1 MLYKRLTYGE
11 LCTECPECRGR
22 LLSRDGEVVC
32 SSCGVVVGIE
42 AEETANAEVAAAGTT
57 LGSMIGRRGVP
68 QHRYTLS
75 EVEDRLQ
82 VSKVSEAMQWH
93 TSWNESCSKLTERI
107 GEKLRLRKV
116 TVKTAIHISRRIT
129 REGKI
134 GKVSIPVV
142 SAYSL
147 FCASR
152 LTDSPLTLR
161 RIIQAYQ
168 EAGHRVSA
176 SKILNLTIAS
186 GFKPPTVDME
196 KLTSDVLARVFQKL
210 RSCKLCRL
218 KSINLNTSLDN
229 LQSLARA
236 ISQNAKNNGKGFSPR
251 TIAAGS
257 VYLTLSSL
265 CPGAVNQET
274 VAHMLGISQYAVKEF
289 CAWYRSESR
298 RRISHSSFPEKSY
311 LGDKN

>member
-32 SSCGVVVGIE
+32 SSCGIVVGME
-42 AEETANAEVAAAGTT
+42 ADEAVTAEAATADLT
-57 LGSMIGRRGVP
+57 LGSMIRRRELVQP
-68 QHRYTLS
+68 KSTLS
-75 EVEDRLQ
+75 KVKDSLQ
-82 VSKVSEAMQWH
+82 VSKVSESMQWH
-93 TSWNESCSKLTERI
+93 TSWNESCSKLTQRI

-161 RIIQAYQ
+161 RIIQTYQ
-168 EAGHRVSA
+168 DAGHRVSA
-176 SKILNLTIAS
+176 SKILSLSIAS
-186 GFKPPTVDME
+186 GFKPPTVDVE
-196 KLTSDVLARVFQKL
+196 KLTSEVLGKLVQKL
-210 RSCKLCRL
+210 RNCKLCRL
-218 KSINLNTSLDN
+218 KSINLNASLDN

-236 ISQNAKNNGKGFSPR
+236 ISQKAKKNGKGFSPR

-257 VYLTLSSL
+257 VYLTLSSI
-265 CPGAVNQET
+265 CRGAVSQET
-274 VAHMLGISQYAVKEF
+274 VAYMLGISQYAVKEF
-289 CAWYRSESR
+289 CAWYRGESGL
-298 RRISHSSFPEKSY
+298 RISHNFPEKSNF
-311 LGDKN
+311 GDKN

>member
-32 SSCGVVVGIE
+32 SSCGVVVGME
-42 AEETANAEVAAAGTT
+42 AEETVASGVAAAGTN
-57 LGSMIGRRGVP
+57 LGSVIGRRGVP

-75 EVEDRLQ
+75 EIEDRLQ
-82 VSKVSEAMQWH
+82 VSKVSESMEWH

-134 GKVSIPVV
+134 GKASVPVV

-152 LTDSPLTLR
+152 LTGSPLTLM
-161 RIIQAYQ
+161 RIIQAYRD
-168 EAGHRVSA
+168 AGHRVSA
-176 SKILNLTIAS
+176 SKILSLSIAF
-186 GFKPPTVDME
+186 GFKPPTVDVE
-196 KLTSDVLARVFQKL
+196 KLTSEVLARVFQKL
-210 RSCKLCRL
+210 RSCKLCQL
-218 KSINLNTSLDN
+218 KSINLNASLDN
-229 LQSLARA
+229 LQSIARA
-236 ISQNAKNNGKGFSPR
+236 ISQKAKNDGKGFSPR

-257 VYLTLSSL
+257 VYLTLSSI
-265 CPGAVNQET
+265 CRGAVNQET

-289 CAWYRSESR
+289 CAWYRSENA
-298 RRISHSSFPEKSY
+298 RRISHSFPEKSN

>member
-1 MLYKRLTYGE
+1 MLYKSLTYGE

-32 SSCGVVVGIE
+32 SSCGIVVGIQADE
-42 AEETANAEVAAAGTT
+42 AVTAEAATADLT
-57 LGSMIGRRGVP
+57 LGSMIGRRELVQP
-68 QHRYTLS
+68 KSALP
-75 EVEDRLQ
+75 EAEDRLQ
-82 VSKVSEAMQWH
+82 ASKVSESMQWH

-134 GKVSIPVV
+134 GKASVPVV

-152 LTDSPLTLR
+152 LTDSSLTLR

-168 EAGHRVSA
+168 DAGHRVSA
-176 SKILNLTIAS
+176 SKILSLTIAS
-186 GFKPPTVDME
+186 GFKPPNVDVE
-196 KLTSDVLARVFQKL
+196 KLSSEVLARVFQKL
-210 RSCKLCRL
+210 RSCKLCQL
-218 KSINLNTSLDN
+218 KSINLNASIDN

-236 ISQNAKNNGKGFSPR
+236 ISQKAKNDGKGFSPR

-257 VYLTLSSL
+257 VYLALSSV
-265 CPGAVNQET
+265 CPGAVSQET
-274 VAHMLGISQYAVKEF
+274 VAQMLGISQYSVKEF
-289 CAWYRSESR
+289 CAWYRSESG
-298 RRISHSSFPEKSY
+298 RRISHSFPEKSNI
-311 LGDKN
+311 GDKY

>member
-11 LCTECPECRGR
+11 LCNECPECRGR
-22 LLSRDGEVVC
+22 LLSREGEVVC
-32 SSCGVVVGIE
+32 SSCGLVVGME
-42 AEETANAEVAAAGTT
+42 ADEAVTAEAATAGLT
-57 LGSMIGRRGVP
+57 LGSMIGRRELVQP
-68 QHRYTLS
+68 KSTLS
-75 EVEDRLQ
+75 KVKDSLQ
-82 VSKVSEAMQWH
+82 VSKVSESMQWH

-116 TVKTAIHISRRIT
+116 TVKTAIHISQRMA

-152 LTDSPLTLR
+152 LTDSPLTMK

-168 EAGHRVSA
+168 DAGHRVSA
-176 SKILNLTIAS
+176 SKILSLSIAS
-186 GFKPPTVDME
+186 GFKPPTVDVE
-196 KLTSDVLARVFQKL
+196 KLTSEVLGKLVQKL
-210 RSCKLCRL
+210 RNCKRCRL
-218 KSINLNTSLDN
+218 KSIMLNTSLDN

-257 VYLTLSSL
+257 VYIAVSSI
-265 CPGAVNQET
+265 CRGAVSQET
-274 VAHMLGISQYAVKEF
+274 VAHMLDISQYAVKEF
-289 CAWYRSESR
+289 CAWYKSENG
-298 RRISHSSFPEKSY
+298 RRISHSFPEKSN

>member
-11 LCTECPECRGR
+11 LCTKCPECRGR
-22 LLSRDGEVVC
+22 LLSREGEVVC
-32 SSCGVVVGIE
+32 SSCGVVVGME
-42 AEETANAEVAAAGTT
+42 AEETVASGVATAGTN
-57 LGSMIGRRGVP
+57 LGSVIERRGVF
-68 QHRYTLS
+68 QRRYTLS

-82 VSKVSEAMQWH
+82 VSKVSESMQWH

-116 TVKTAIHISRRIT
+116 TVKTAINLSLRMAH
-129 REGKI
+129 EGKI
-134 GKVSIPVV
+134 RKASVPVV

-152 LTDSPLTLR
+152 LTDSPLTLK

-168 EAGHRVSA
+168 DAGHRVSA
-176 SKILNLTIAS
+176 SKILSLSIAS
-186 GFKPPTVDME
+186 GFKPPTVDIE
-196 KLTSDVLARVFQKL
+196 KLISEVLGKLFQKL

-218 KSINLNTSLDN
+218 KSINLNASLDN

-236 ISQNAKNNGKGFSPR
+236 ISQKAKNNGRGFSPR

-257 VYLTLSSL
+257 VYLAVSSV
-265 CPGAVNQET
+265 CPRAVSQET
-274 VAHMLGISQYAVKEF
+274 VASMLGISQYTVKEF
-289 CAWYRSESR
+289 CAWYRSESGL
-298 RRISHSSFPEKSY
+298 RISQSLLEKSN

>member
-32 SSCGVVVGIE
+32 SSCGVVVGME
-42 AEETANAEVAAAGTT
+42 AEETVASGVAAAGTN
-57 LGSMIGRRGVP
+57 LGSVIGRRGVP

-75 EVEDRLQ
+75 EAEDRLQ

-116 TVKTAIHISRRIT
+116 TVKTAIHISGRIT
-129 REGKI
+129 REGKM

-168 EAGHRVSA
+168 DAGHRVSA
-176 SKILNLTIAS
+176 SKILSLTIAS
-186 GFKPPTVDME
+186 GFKPPTVDVE
-196 KLTSDVLARVFQKL
+196 KLTSEVLGKLVRKL
-210 RSCKLCRL
+210 RNCKLCRL

-236 ISQNAKNNGKGFSPR
+236 ISQKAKNDGKGFSPR

-257 VYLTLSSL
+257 VYLAVSSV

-274 VAHMLGISQYAVKEF
+274 VAYMLGISQYAVKEF
-289 CAWYRSESR
+289 CAWYRSENG
-298 RRISHSSFPEKSY
+298 RRISHSFPEKSNF
-311 LGDKN
+311 GDKN

>member
-1 MLYKRLTYGE
+1 MLYKRLSYGE

-22 LLSRDGEVVC
+22 LLSREGEVVC
-32 SSCGVVVGIE
+32 SSCGVVVGME
-42 AEETANAEVAAAGTT
+42 AEETANAEAATAGTT
-57 LGSMIGRRGVP
+57 LGSMIGRRGALQP
-68 QHRYTLS
+68 KSALP

-82 VSKVSEAMQWH
+82 LRKVSESMQWH
-93 TSWNESCSKLTERI
+93 SSWNESCSKLTQRI

-152 LTDSPLTLR
+152 LTDSPLTMK

-168 EAGHRVSA
+168 DAGHRVSA
-176 SKILNLTIAS
+176 SKILSLTIAS
-186 GFKPPTVDME
+186 GFKPPTVDVE
-196 KLTSDVLARVFQKL
+196 KLTSEVLGKLVQKL
-210 RSCKLCRL
+210 RNCKLCRL
-218 KSINLNTSLDN
+218 KSIKLNASLDN

-236 ISQNAKNNGKGFSPR
+236 ISQKAKNNGRGFSPR

-257 VYLTLSSL
+257 VYLAVSSV
-265 CPGAVNQET
+265 CPRAVSQET
-274 VAHMLGISQYAVKEF
+274 VAHMLSISQYAVKEF
-289 CAWYRSESR
+289 CAWYRSESG
-298 RRISHSSFPEKSY
+298 RRISRSFPEKSY

>member
-22 LLSRDGEVVC
+22 LLSREGEVVC
-32 SSCGVVVGIE
+32 SSCGVVVGME
-42 AEETANAEVAAAGTT
+42 AEETVTAEAATAGLT
-57 LGSMIGRRGVP
+57 LGSMIGKRELVQP
-68 QHRYTLS
+68 KSTLS
-75 EVEDRLQ
+75 KVKDSLQ
-82 VSKVSEAMQWH
+82 VSKVSESMQWY
-93 TSWNESCSKLTERI
+93 TSWNESCSKLTQRI

-134 GKVSIPVV
+134 GKASVPVV

-161 RIIQAYQ
+161 RIIQAYKD
-168 EAGHRVSA
+168 AGHRVSA
-176 SKILNLTIAS
+176 SKILSLSIAS
-186 GFKPPTVDME
+186 RFKPPTVDVE
-196 KLTSDVLARVFQKL
+196 KLTSEILSRVFQKL
-210 RSCKLCRL
+210 RNCKLCRL
-218 KSINLNTSLDN
+218 DSIKLNASLDN

-236 ISQNAKNNGKGFSPR
+236 ISQKAKNDGKGFSPR

-257 VYLTLSSL
+257 VYLTLSSI
-265 CPGAVNQET
+265 CPRAVNQDT
-274 VAHMLGISQYAVKEF
+274 VAQMLGISQYAVKEF
-289 CAWYRSESR
+289 CAWYRSESG
-298 RRISHSSFPEKSY
+298 RRISHSFPEKSN

>member
-1 MLYKRLTYGE
+1 MLYKRLTYSK

-22 LLSRDGEVVC
+22 LVSRDGEVVC
-32 SSCGVVVGIE
+32 SSCGVVVGME
-42 AEETANAEVAAAGTT
+42 AEETMASGVATAGTN
-57 LGSMIGRRGVP
+57 LGSVIGRRGALQP
-68 QHRYTLS
+68 KSALP
-75 EVEDRLQ
+75 EAEDRLQ
-82 VSKVSEAMQWH
+82 VSKVSESMQWH

-116 TVKTAIHISRRIT
+116 TVETAIHISRRIT

-134 GKVSIPVV
+134 GKASIPVV

-168 EAGHRVSA
+168 DAGHRVSA
-176 SKILNLTIAS
+176 SKILSLTIAS
-186 GFKPPTVDME
+186 GFKPPTVDVE
-196 KLTSDVLARVFQKL
+196 KLTSEVLGKLVQKL
-210 RSCKLCRL
+210 RNCKLCRL
-218 KSINLNTSLDN
+218 KSIKLDASLDN

-236 ISQNAKNNGKGFSPR
+236 ISEKAKNNGKGFTPR

-257 VYLTLSSL
+257 VYLALSSV
-265 CPGAVNQET
+265 CRGAVNQET
-274 VAHMLGISQYAVKEF
+274 VASMIGISQYTVKEF
-289 CAWYRSESR
+289 CAWYRSESGP
-298 RRISHSSFPEKSY
+298 RISQSLLEKSN

>member
-32 SSCGVVVGIE
+32 SSCGVVVGME
-42 AEETANAEVAAAGTT
+42 AEETVASGVAAAGTN
-57 LGSMIGRRGVP
+57 LGSVIGRRGVP
-68 QHRYTLS
+68 QHRHTLS
-75 EVEDRLQ
+75 EAEDRLQ

-93 TSWNESCSKLTERI
+93 TSWNESCSKLTERT

-116 TVKTAIHISRRIT
+116 TVKTAIHISGRIT
-129 REGKI
+129 REGKM

-161 RIIQAYQ
+161 SIIQAYQ
-168 EAGHRVSA
+168 DAGHRVSA
-176 SKILNLTIAS
+176 SKILSLTIAS
-186 GFKPPTVDME
+186 GFKPPTVDVE
-196 KLTSDVLARVFQKL
+196 KLTSEVLGKLVQKL
-210 RSCKLCRL
+210 RNCKLCRL
-218 KSINLNTSLDN
+218 KSTNLNTSLDN
-229 LQSLARA
+229 LQSLAKA
-236 ISQNAKNNGKGFSPR
+236 ISQNAKNDGKGFSPR

-257 VYLTLSSL
+257 VYLAFSSV
-265 CPGAVNQET
+265 CRGAVNQET
-274 VAHMLGISQYAVKEF
+274 VAQMLGISQYSVKEF
-289 CAWYRSESR
+289 CVWYRSESG
-298 RRISHSSFPEKSY
+298 RRISHSFPEKSN

>member
-32 SSCGVVVGIE
+32 SSCGVVVGME
-42 AEETANAEVAAAGTT
+42 AEETVASGVATAGTT

-93 TSWNESCSKLTERI
+93 TSWNESCSKLTQRI

-134 GKVSIPVV
+134 GKASVPVV

-168 EAGHRVSA
+168 DAGHRISA
-176 SKILNLTIAS
+176 SKILSLSIAS
-186 GFKPPTVDME
+186 RFKPPTVDVE
-196 KLTSDVLARVFQKL
+196 KLTSEILSRVFQKL
-210 RSCKLCRL
+210 RNCKLYRL
-218 KSINLNTSLDN
+218 KSIKLNASFDN

-257 VYLTLSSL
+257 VYLALSSV
-265 CPGAVNQET
+265 CRGAVSQET
-274 VAHMLGISQYAVKEF
+274 VAHILGISQYAVKEF
-289 CAWYRSESR
+289 CAWYRSESG
-298 RRISHSSFPEKSY
+298 RRISHSFPKKSN

>member
-22 LLSRDGEVVC
+22 LLSREGEVVC
-32 SSCGVVVGIE
+32 SSCGVVVGME
-42 AEETANAEVAAAGTT
+42 AEETVTAEAATAGLT
-57 LGSMIGRRGVP
+57 LGSMIGRRELVQP
-68 QHRYTLS
+68 KSTLS
-75 EVEDRLQ
+75 KVKDSLQ
-82 VSKVSEAMQWH
+82 VSRVSESMEWH

-116 TVKTAIHISRRIT
+116 TVKTAINLSLRMA

-134 GKVSIPVV
+134 GKASVPVV

-168 EAGHRVSA
+168 DAGHRVSA
-176 SKILNLTIAS
+176 SKILSLTIAS
-186 GFKPPTVDME
+186 GYKPPTVDVE
-196 KLTSDVLARVFQKL
+196 KLTSEVLGKLVQKL
-210 RSCKLCRL
+210 RNCKLCRL
-218 KSINLNTSLDN
+218 DSIKLNASLDN
-229 LQSLARA
+229 LQSIARA
-236 ISQNAKNNGKGFSPR
+236 ISQNAKNDGKGFSPR

-257 VYLTLSSL
+257 VYLALSSV
-265 CPGAVNQET
+265 CRGAVSQET

-289 CAWYRSESR
+289 CAWYRSESG
-298 RRISHSSFPEKSY
+298 RRISNSFPEKSNF
-311 LGDKN
+311 GDKN

>member
-32 SSCGVVVGIE
+32 SSCGVVVGME
-42 AEETANAEVAAAGTT
+42 AEETVIAEAATAGTT

-82 VSKVSEAMQWH
+82 LRKVSEPMQWH

-116 TVKTAIHISRRIT
+116 TVKTAINLSLRMAH
-129 REGKI
+129 EGKI
-134 GKVSIPVV
+134 RKASVPVV

-168 EAGHRVSA
+168 DAGHRVSA
-176 SKILNLTIAS
+176 SKIFSLTITS
-186 GFKPPTVDME
+186 GFKPPTVDVE
-196 KLTSDVLARVFQKL
+196 KLTSEVLGKLVQKL
-210 RSCKLCRL
+210 RNCKHCRL
-218 KSINLNTSLDN
+218 DSIKLDASLDN

-236 ISQNAKNNGKGFSPR
+236 ISQKAKNNGKGFSPR

-257 VYLTLSSL
+257 VYLALSSVCRL
-265 CPGAVNQET
+265 AVSQET
-274 VAHMLGISQYAVKEF
+274 VAQMLGISQYSVKEF
-289 CAWYRSESR
+289 CAWYRSESG
-298 RRISHSSFPEKSY
+298 RRISQSLLKESN

>member
-22 LLSRDGEVVC
+22 LLSREGEVVC
-32 SSCGVVVGIE
+32 SSCGVVVGME
-42 AEETANAEVAAAGTT
+42 AEETVASGVAAAGTN
-57 LGSMIGRRGVP
+57 LGSVIGRRGVP

-75 EVEDRLQ
+75 EAEDRLQ
-82 VSKVSEAMQWH
+82 VSRVSESMEWH
-93 TSWNESCSKLTERI
+93 TSWNETCSKMTQRI

-116 TVKTAIHISRRIT
+116 TVKTAINLSLRMAH
-129 REGKI
+129 EGKI
-134 GKVSIPVV
+134 EKASVPVV

-168 EAGHRVSA
+168 DAGHRVSA
-176 SKILNLTIAS
+176 SKILSLTIAS
-186 GFKPPTVDME
+186 GFKPPTVDVE
-196 KLTSDVLARVFQKL
+196 KLTSEVLGKLVWKL
-210 RSCKLCRL
+210 RNCKLCRL

-236 ISQNAKNNGKGFSPR
+236 ISQKAKNDGKGFSPR

-257 VYLTLSSL
+257 VYLALSSI
-265 CPGAVNQET
+265 CRRAVNQET
-274 VAHMLGISQYAVKEF
+274 VASMIGISEYAVKEF
-289 CAWYRSESR
+289 CAWYRSENG
-298 RRISHSSFPEKSY
+298 RRINQSFPEKFS

>member
-22 LLSRDGEVVC
+22 LLSREGEVVC
-32 SSCGVVVGIE
+32 SSCGVVVDME
-42 AEETANAEVAAAGTT
+42 AEETVIAKAATAGTT
-57 LGSMIGRRGVP
+57 LGSMIGRRGALQRKAALP
-68 QHRYTLS
+68 

-82 VSKVSEAMQWH
+82 LRKVSEPMQWH
-93 TSWNESCSKLTERI
+93 TSWIESCSKLTQRI

-134 GKVSIPVV
+134 RKASVPVV

-168 EAGHRVSA
+168 DAGHRVSA
-176 SKILNLTIAS
+176 SKILSLTIAS
-186 GFKPPTVDME
+186 GFKPPNVDVE
-196 KLTSDVLARVFQKL
+196 KLSSEVLARVFQKL
-210 RSCKLCRL
+210 RSCKLCQL
-218 KSINLNTSLDN
+218 KSINLNASLDN
-229 LQSLARA
+229 LLSLARA
-236 ISQNAKNNGKGFSPR
+236 ISQKAKNDGRGFSPR

-257 VYLTLSSL
+257 VYLAFSSI
-265 CPGAVNQET
+265 CRGAVNQET
-274 VAHMLGISQYAVKEF
+274 VAYMLGISQYAVKEF
-289 CAWYRSESR
+289 CAWYRSEKG
-298 RRISHSSFPEKSY
+298 RRISHSFPEKSN
-311 LGDKN
+311 LGGRN

>member
-32 SSCGVVVGIE
+32 SSCGVVVGME
-42 AEETANAEVAAAGTT
+42 AEETVIAEAAAAGLT
-57 LGSMIGRRGVP
+57 LGSMIGRREAL

-82 VSKVSEAMQWH
+82 VSKVSESMQWH
-93 TSWNESCSKLTERI
+93 TSWNESCSKLTGRI

-168 EAGHRVSA
+168 DAGHRVSA
-176 SKILNLTIAS
+176 SKTLSLTIAS
-186 GFKPPTVDME
+186 GFKPPTVDVE
-196 KLTSDVLARVFQKL
+196 KLTSEILSRVFQKL
-210 RSCKLCRL
+210 RNCKLCRMD
-218 KSINLNTSLDN
+218 SIKLNASLDN
-229 LQSLARA
+229 LQSIARA
-236 ISQNAKNNGKGFSPR
+236 ISQKAKNNGKGFSPR

-257 VYLTLSSL
+257 VYLALSSV
-265 CPGAVNQET
+265 CRGAVSQET
-274 VAHMLGISQYAVKEF
+274 VAHMLSISQYAVKEF
-289 CAWYRSESR
+289 CAWYRSESGLSR
-298 RRISHSSFPEKSY
+298 SFSEKSNF
-311 LGDKN
+311 GDKN

>member
-11 LCTECPECRGR
+11 LCNECPECRGR

-32 SSCGVVVGIE
+32 SSCGVVVGIQADE
-42 AEETANAEVAAAGTT
+42 AVTAEAATADLT
-57 LGSMIGRRGVP
+57 LGSMIGRRGALQP
-68 QHRYTLS
+68 KSALP
-75 EVEDRLQ
+75 EAEDSLQ
-82 VSKVSEAMQWH
+82 ASKVSESMQWH

-168 EAGHRVSA
+168 DAGHRVSA
-176 SKILNLTIAS
+176 SKILSLTIAS
-186 GFKPPTVDME
+186 GFKPPTVDVE
-196 KLTSDVLARVFQKL
+196 KLTSEILSRVFQKL
-210 RSCKLCRL
+210 RNCRLCRL
-218 KSINLNTSLDN
+218 KSINLNASLDN
-229 LQSLARA
+229 LQSLART
-236 ISQNAKNNGKGFSPR
+236 ISQKAKKNGKGFSPR

-257 VYLTLSSL
+257 VYLTLSSI
-265 CPGAVNQET
+265 CRGAVSQET
-274 VAHMLGISQYAVKEF
+274 VAQMLDISHYAVKEF
-289 CAWYRSESR
+289 CAWYRSESGL
-298 RRISHSSFPEKSY
+298 RISHNFPEKSNF
-311 LGDKN
+311 GDKN

>member
-1 MLYKRLTYGE
+1 MLYKRLSYGE
-11 LCTECPECRGR
+11 LCTECPECGGR
-22 LLSRDGEVVC
+22 LVNREGEVVC
-32 SSCGVVVGIE
+32 SSCGVVVGMQ
-42 AEETANAEVAAAGTT
+42 AEETMASGVATAGTN
-57 LGSMIGRRGVP
+57 LGSVIERRGVF

-82 VSKVSEAMQWH
+82 VSKVIESMQWH
-93 TSWNESCSKLTERI
+93 TSWNESCSKLTQRI

-116 TVKTAIHISRRIT
+116 TVKTAIRISLRIT

-134 GKVSIPVV
+134 RKASVPVV

-152 LTDSPLTLR
+152 LTDSPLTMK

-168 EAGHRVSA
+168 DAGHRVSA
-176 SKILNLTIAS
+176 SKILSLTIAS
-186 GFKPPTVDME
+186 GFKPPTVDVE
-196 KLTSDVLARVFQKL
+196 KLTSEVLGKLFQKL
-210 RSCKLCRL
+210 RSCKLCLL

-236 ISQNAKNNGKGFSPR
+236 ISQKAKNDGKGFSPR

-257 VYLTLSSL
+257 VYLAFSSV
-265 CPGAVNQET
+265 CPRAVNQET
-274 VAHMLGISQYAVKEF
+274 VAQMLGISQYAVKEF
-289 CAWYRSESR
+289 CAWYRSESGR
-298 RRISHSSFPEKSY
+298 SISQSFSEKSNF
-311 LGDKN
+311 GDKN

>member
-11 LCTECPECRGR
+11 LCNECPECRGR
-22 LLSRDGEVVC
+22 LVSREGEVIC
-32 SSCGVVVGIE
+32 SSCGVVVGME
-42 AEETANAEVAAAGTT
+42 ADEAVTAEAATAGTT
-57 LGSMIGRRGVP
+57 LGSMIGRGALQPRS
-68 QHRYTLS
+68 TLS
-75 EVEDRLQ
+75 KVEHSLQ

-93 TSWNESCSKLTERI
+93 TSRNESCSKLTERI

-168 EAGHRVSA
+168 DAGHRVSA
-176 SKILNLTIAS
+176 SKILSLTIAS
-186 GFKPPTVDME
+186 GFKPPTVDVE
-196 KLTSDVLARVFQKL
+196 KLTSEILSRVFQKL
-210 RSCKLCRL
+210 RNCKLCRMD
-218 KSINLNTSLDN
+218 SIKLNASLDN
-229 LQSLARA
+229 LQSIARA
-236 ISQNAKNNGKGFSPR
+236 ISQKAKNNGKGFSPR

-257 VYLTLSSL
+257 VYLALSSV
-265 CPGAVNQET
+265 CRGAVSQET
-274 VAHMLGISQYAVKEF
+274 VAHMLSISQYGVKEF
-289 CAWYRSESR
+289 CAWYRSESGLSR
-298 RRISHSSFPEKSY
+298 SFSEKSNF
-311 LGDKN
+311 GDKN

>member
-1 MLYKRLTYGE
+1 MLYKRLSYGE

-22 LLSRDGEVVC
+22 LVSREGEVVC
-32 SSCGVVVGIE
+32 SSCGLVVGMQ
-42 AEETANAEVAAAGTT
+42 AEETANAEAATAGTT
-57 LGSMIGRRGVP
+57 LGSMIGRRGALQP
-68 QHRYTLS
+68 KSALP

-82 VSKVSEAMQWH
+82 LRKVSEPMQWH

-134 GKVSIPVV
+134 GKTSIPVV

-152 LTDSPLTLR
+152 LTDSSLTLR

-168 EAGHRVSA
+168 DAGHRVSA
-176 SKILNLTIAS
+176 SKILSLSIAS
-186 GFKPPTVDME
+186 GFKPPTVDVE

-210 RSCKLCRL
+210 RNCKLCRL
-218 KSINLNTSLDN
+218 DSIKLNTSLDN

-236 ISQNAKNNGKGFSPR
+236 ISQKAKNDGRGFSPR

-257 VYLTLSSL
+257 VYLTLSSV
-265 CPGAVNQET
+265 CPRAVSQET
-274 VAHMLGISQYAVKEF
+274 VAQKLGISQYAVKEF
-289 CAWYRSESR
+289 CAWYRSENG
-298 RRISHSSFPEKSY
+298 RRIGHSFPEKSN

>member
-42 AEETANAEVAAAGTT
+42 AEETANAEVAAAGLT

-75 EVEDRLQ
+75 EAEDRLQ
-82 VSKVSEAMQWH
+82 ASKVSESMQWH
-93 TSWNESCSKLTERI
+93 TSWNESCSKLTQRI

-116 TVKTAIHISRRIT
+116 TVKTAVNLSLRIT

-168 EAGHRVSA
+168 DAGHRVSA
-176 SKILNLTIAS
+176 SKILSLTIAS
-186 GFKPPTVDME
+186 GFKPPTVDVE
-196 KLTSDVLARVFQKL
+196 KLTSEVLSKLVQKL
-210 RSCKLCRL
+210 RNCKLCRL
-218 KSINLNTSLDN
+218 KSIKLDASLDN
-229 LQSLARA
+229 LQSLAKA
-236 ISQNAKNNGKGFSPR
+236 ISQKAKNDGKGFSPR

-257 VYLTLSSL
+257 VYLAFSSV
-265 CPGAVNQET
+265 CRGAVNQET
-274 VAHMLGISQYAVKEF
+274 VAQMLGISQYAVKEF
-289 CAWYRSESR
+289 CVWYRSENG
-298 RRISHSSFPEKSY
+298 RRISHSFPEKSN

>member
-1 MLYKRLTYGE
+1 MLYKSLTYGE
-11 LCTECPECRGR
+11 LCNECPECRGR

-32 SSCGVVVGIE
+32 SSCGVVVGIQADE
-42 AEETANAEVAAAGTT
+42 AVTAEVAAADLT
-57 LGSMIGRRGVP
+57 LGSMIGRRGALQP
-68 QHRYTLS
+68 KSALP
-75 EVEDRLQ
+75 EAEDRLQ
-82 VSKVSEAMQWH
+82 ASKVSESMQWH

-116 TVKTAIHISRRIT
+116 TVKTAIHISQRIT

-152 LTDSPLTLR
+152 FTDSPLTLR
-161 RIIQAYQ
+161 RIIPAYQ
-168 EAGHRVSA
+168 DAGHRVSA
-176 SKILNLTIAS
+176 SKILSLTIAS
-186 GFKPPTVDME
+186 GFKPPTVDVE
-196 KLTSDVLARVFQKL
+196 KLTSEVLVKLFQKL
-210 RSCKLCRL
+210 RNCKRCRL
-218 KSINLNTSLDN
+218 KSIKLNASLDN

-236 ISQNAKNNGKGFSPR
+236 ISQKAKNNGKGFSPR

-257 VYLTLSSL
+257 VYLAVSSL
-265 CPGAVNQET
+265 CPGAVSQET
-274 VAHMLGISQYAVKEF
+274 VAQMLGISQYAVKEF
-289 CAWYRSESR
+289 CAWYRSESG
-298 RRISHSSFPEKSY
+298 RRISRSFSEKSN

>member
-32 SSCGVVVGIE
+32 SSCGVVVGME
-42 AEETANAEVAAAGTT
+42 AEETVASGVAAAGTN
-57 LGSMIGRRGVP
+57 LGSVIGRRGVP

-82 VSKVSEAMQWH
+82 VSKVSESMEWH

-134 GKVSIPVV
+134 GKASVPVV

-152 LTDSPLTLR
+152 LTGSPLTLR
-161 RIIQAYQ
+161 SIIQAYQ
-168 EAGHRVSA
+168 DAGHRVSA
-176 SKILNLTIAS
+176 SKILSLSMAS
-186 GFKPPTVDME
+186 GFKPPTVDVE
-196 KLTSDVLARVFQKL
+196 KLTSEVLGKLVQKL
-210 RSCKLCRL
+210 RNCKRCRL
-218 KSINLNTSLDN
+218 KSIKVDASFDN

-236 ISQNAKNNGKGFSPR
+236 ISQKAKNDGRGFSPR

-257 VYLTLSSL
+257 VYLTLSSI
-265 CPGAVNQET
+265 CRGAVSQET
-274 VAHMLGISQYAVKEF
+274 VAHILGISQYAVKEF
-289 CAWYRSESR
+289 CAWYRSESG
-298 RRISHSSFPEKSY
+298 RRISHSFPKKSN

>member
-22 LLSRDGEVVC
+22 LLSREGEVIC
-32 SSCGVVVGIE
+32 SSCGVVVGMQ
-42 AEETANAEVAAAGTT
+42 AEETANAEAATAGTT
-57 LGSMIGRRGVP
+57 LGSKIGRRGALQP
-68 QHRYTLS
+68 KSALP

-82 VSKVSEAMQWH
+82 LRKVSESMQWH

-134 GKVSIPVV
+134 GKASVPVV

-168 EAGHRVSA
+168 DAGHRVSA
-176 SKILNLTIAS
+176 SKILSLSMAS
-186 GFKPPTVDME
+186 GFKPPTVDVE
-196 KLTSDVLARVFQKL
+196 KLTSEVLARVFQKL
-210 RSCKLCRL
+210 RSCKLCQL
-218 KSINLNTSLDN
+218 KSINLNASLDN
-229 LQSLARA
+229 LQSIARA
-236 ISQNAKNNGKGFSPR
+236 ISQKAKNDGKGFSPR

-257 VYLTLSSL
+257 VYLTLSSI
-265 CPGAVNQET
+265 CRGAVNQET

-289 CAWYRSESR
+289 CAWYRSENA
-298 RRISHSSFPEKSY
+298 RRISHSFPEKSN

>member
-22 LLSRDGEVVC
+22 LLSREGEVVC
-32 SSCGVVVGIE
+32 SSCGLVVGMEVDE
-42 AEETANAEVAAAGTT
+42 AVTAEAATAGLT
-57 LGSMIGRRGVP
+57 LGSMIGRRESV
-68 QHRYTLS
+68 QHRSNLS

-82 VSKVSEAMQWH
+82 VSKVSESMQWY

-129 REGKI
+129 REDKI
-134 GKVSIPVV
+134 EKASVPVV

-152 LTDSPLTLR
+152 LTDSPLTMK

-168 EAGHRVSA
+168 DAGHRVSA
-176 SKILNLTIAS
+176 SKILSLTIAS
-186 GFKPPTVDME
+186 GFKPPTVDVE
-196 KLTSDVLARVFQKL
+196 KLSSEILSRVFQKL
-210 RSCKLCRL
+210 RNCKLCRL
-218 KSINLNTSLDN
+218 KSINLNTSFDN
-229 LQSLARA
+229 LQSLAKA
-236 ISQNAKNNGKGFSPR
+236 ISQKAKNNGKGFSPR

-257 VYLTLSSL
+257 VYLTLSSI
-265 CPGAVNQET
+265 CRGAVNQET
-274 VAHMLGISQYAVKEF
+274 VASMLGISQYAVKEF
-289 CAWYRSESR
+289 CAWYRSESGLSR
-298 RRISHSSFPEKSY
+298 SFSEKSN

>member
-32 SSCGVVVGIE
+32 SSCGVVVGME
-42 AEETANAEVAAAGTT
+42 AEETVTAEAATAGLT
-57 LGSMIGRRGVP
+57 LGSMIGRRELVQP
-68 QHRYTLS
+68 KSTLS
-75 EVEDRLQ
+75 KVKDSLQ
-82 VSKVSEAMQWH
+82 VSKVSESMQWH
-93 TSWNESCSKLTERI
+93 TSWNESCSKLTQRI

-116 TVKTAIHISRRIT
+116 TVKTAINLSLRMAH
-129 REGKI
+129 EGKI
-134 GKVSIPVV
+134 RKASVPVV

-168 EAGHRVSA
+168 DAGHRISA
-176 SKILNLTIAS
+176 SKILSLTIAS
-186 GFKPPTVDME
+186 GFKPPNVDVE
-196 KLTSDVLARVFQKL
+196 KLSSEVLARVFQKL

-236 ISQNAKNNGKGFSPR
+236 ISQKAKNDGKGFSPK

-257 VYLTLSSL
+257 VYLALSSV
-265 CPGAVNQET
+265 CRGAVSQET
-274 VAHMLGISQYAVKEF
+274 VAQMLGISQYAVKEF
-289 CAWYRSESR
+289 CAWYRSESG
-298 RRISHSSFPEKSY
+298 RRISHSFPEKSN

>member
-32 SSCGVVVGIE
+32 SSCGIVVGMQVDE
-42 AEETANAEVAAAGTT
+42 AVTAEVAAAGLM
-57 LGSMIGRRGVP
+57 LGSMIGRRKSV
-68 QHRYTLS
+68 QHRSNLS
-75 EVEDRLQ
+75 KVIDSLQ

-93 TSWNESCSKLTERI
+93 TSWNVTCSKLTERI

-116 TVKTAIHISRRIT
+116 TVKTAIHISQRMA

-168 EAGHRVSA
+168 DAGHRVSA
-176 SKILNLTIAS
+176 SKILSLSIAS
-186 GFKPPTVDME
+186 GFKPPTVDIE
-196 KLTSDVLARVFQKL
+196 KLTSEVLGKLFQKL

-218 KSINLNTSLDN
+218 KSINLNASLDN

-236 ISQNAKNNGKGFSPR
+236 ISQKAKNNGRGFSPR

-257 VYLTLSSL
+257 VYLAVSSV
-265 CPGAVNQET
+265 CRGAVSQET
-274 VAHMLGISQYAVKEF
+274 VAQMLGISQYAVKEF
-289 CAWYRSESR
+289 CAWYRSESG
-298 RRISHSSFPEKSY
+298 RRISRSFPEKSY

>member
-1 MLYKRLTYGE
+1 MLYKRLSYGE

-22 LLSRDGEVVC
+22 LVSREGEVVC
-32 SSCGVVVGIE
+32 SSCGLVVGMQ
-42 AEETANAEVAAAGTT
+42 AEETANAEAATAGTT
-57 LGSMIGRRGVP
+57 LGSMIGRRGALQP
-68 QHRYTLS
+68 KSALP

-82 VSKVSEAMQWH
+82 LRKVSEPMQWH

-134 GKVSIPVV
+134 GKTSIPVV

-152 LTDSPLTLR
+152 LTDSSLTLR

-168 EAGHRVSA
+168 DAGHRVSA
-176 SKILNLTIAS
+176 SKILSLSIAS
-186 GFKPPTVDME
+186 GFKPPTVDVE

-210 RSCKLCRL
+210 RNCKLCRL
-218 KSINLNTSLDN
+218 DSIKLNTSLDN

-236 ISQNAKNNGKGFSPR
+236 ISQKAKNDGRGFSPR

-257 VYLTLSSL
+257 VYLTLSSV
-265 CPGAVNQET
+265 CPRAVSQET
-274 VAHMLGISQYAVKEF
+274 VAQKLGISQYAVKEF
-289 CAWYRSESR
+289 CAWYRSENG
-298 RRISHSSFPEKSY
+298 RRISHSFPEKSN

>member
-32 SSCGVVVGIE
+32 SSCGVVVGME
-42 AEETANAEVAAAGTT
+42 AEETVASGVATAGTT
-57 LGSMIGRRGVP
+57 LGSTIGRRGALQP
-68 QHRYTLS
+68 KSALP
-75 EVEDRLQ
+75 EAEDRLQ
-82 VSKVSEAMQWH
+82 LRKVSESMQWH

-107 GEKLRLRKV
+107 GEKLRLGKV

-134 GKVSIPVV
+134 GKASIPVV

-152 LTDSPLTLR
+152 LTGSPLTLR

-168 EAGHRVSA
+168 DAGHRISA
-176 SKILNLTIAS
+176 SKILSLSMAS
-186 GFKPPTVDME
+186 GFKPATVDLE
-196 KLTSDVLARVFQKL
+196 KLTSEVLGKLVQKL
-210 RSCKLCRL
+210 RNCKRCRL
-218 KSINLNTSLDN
+218 KSIKLDASLDN
-229 LQSLARA
+229 LQSIARA
-236 ISQNAKNNGKGFSPR
+236 ISQNAKNDGKGFSPR

-257 VYLTLSSL
+257 VYLALSSV
-265 CPGAVNQET
+265 CRGAVSQET

-289 CAWYRSESR
+289 CAWYRSESG
-298 RRISHSSFPEKSY
+298 RRISHSFPEKSNI
-311 LGDKN
+311 GDKN

>member
-22 LLSRDGEVVC
+22 LVSREGEVVC
-32 SSCGVVVGIE
+32 SSCGVVVDME
-42 AEETANAEVAAAGTT
+42 AEETVIAKAATAGLT
-57 LGSMIGRRGVP
+57 LGSMIGRRGALQP
-68 QHRYTLS
+68 KSALP
-75 EVEDRLQ
+75 EAEDSLQ
-82 VSKVSEAMQWH
+82 VSKVSESMQWH

-116 TVKTAIHISRRIT
+116 TVKTAIHISQRMA

-168 EAGHRVSA
+168 DAGHRVSA
-176 SKILNLTIAS
+176 SKILGLSMAS
-186 GFKPPTVDME
+186 GFKPPTVDVE
-196 KLTSDVLARVFQKL
+196 KLTSEVLGKLVQKL
-210 RSCKLCRL
+210 RNCKRCRP
-218 KSINLNTSLDN
+218 KSIMLNTSFDN

-236 ISQNAKNNGKGFSPR
+236 ISQNAKNDGKGFSPR

-257 VYLTLSSL
+257 VYLALSSV
-265 CPGAVNQET
+265 CPGAVSQET
-274 VAHMLGISQYAVKEF
+274 VAQMLGISQYSVKEF
-289 CAWYRSESR
+289 CAWYRSESG
-298 RRISHSSFPEKSY
+298 RRISHSFPKKSN